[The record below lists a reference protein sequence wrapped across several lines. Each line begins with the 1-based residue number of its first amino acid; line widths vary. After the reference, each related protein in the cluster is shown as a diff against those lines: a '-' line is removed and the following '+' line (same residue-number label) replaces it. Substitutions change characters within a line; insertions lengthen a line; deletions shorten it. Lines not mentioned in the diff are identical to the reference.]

1 MTALFL
7 AQASKGVGMDI
18 ARLRENARIVR
29 ALQGELASVEC
40 AQSNLMTAIL
50 ALTEELA
57 ADQDA
62 CA

>member
-1 MTALFL
+1 
-7 AQASKGVGMDI
+7 VDI
-18 ARLRENARIVR
+18 ARLSENARIVR

-57 ADQDA
+57 ADQED